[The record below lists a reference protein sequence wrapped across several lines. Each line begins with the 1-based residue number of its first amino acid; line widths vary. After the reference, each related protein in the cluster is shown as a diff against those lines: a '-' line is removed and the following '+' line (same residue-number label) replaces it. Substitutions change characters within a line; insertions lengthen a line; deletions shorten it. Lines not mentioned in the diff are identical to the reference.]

1 MPRFTDI
8 LSGRLPRYVAAA
20 ASGALLTTA
29 YAPRNISLVV
39 WLWMFP
45 LLIALWSGG
54 KTQATSA
61 RRRIKAGFA
70 LGFIAGLSFF
80 IPNLAWVRHSSRVI
94 NGAID
99 GRWMGW
105 STELMGWSAVLA
117 MCIYMSL
124 YWGVWG
130 AFAATVGRP
139 RIGERSALNR
149 AGSPS
154 SFSLESLRAAFLNA
168 SLWTGLE
175 WARGILL
182 TGFNWNGL
190 GVPLAEELALVQA
203 ADIVGVA
210 GLSFMPVFC
219 SCVAFNT
226 ALRFRE
232 EARAARVRP
241 HLDFFCAI
249 ALVLADFI
257 YGFRILSAPPP
268 KDTIPLRVL
277 LVQQNIAQAVKWSHE
292 HDEAIYQGYGKL
304 TQPFAAS
311 TDLVVWPESALPLPF
326 DHPGHA
332 AFLNDVL
339 ALGDFSLLTGV
350 DMFEEGGP
358 NYTGAAL
365 IRGTID
371 RHQLYRK
378 VHLVPF
384 GEFLPLRSIPLMQKI
399 LGGVVP
405 GDFTSGNS
413 TEPLIL
419 EKPPGIQIIPLICF
433 EDTFGRLARRFV
445 RDAPQLLV
453 NCTNDGWFLHSPE
466 NEQHLASARFRCIEL
481 RRPMVR
487 AANTGVTCII
497 GSDGR
502 IRPENRLAD
511 ARTGSVFVEG
521 VLAREIALEK
531 HPPRTFYARHGD
543 AFSVVLL
550 AAAGY
555 AAASA
560 LWQRRALPAP
570 PTGTA

>member
-1 MPRFTDI
+1 MPRVTDF
-8 LSGRLPRYVAAA
+8 LSSRLPRCAAAA

-29 YAPRNISLVV
+29 YAPHHISLVV

-54 KTQATSA
+54 KA
-61 RRRIKAGFA
+61 RSTAASRPIKTGFA

-99 GRWMGW
+99 DRWMGW
-105 STELMGWSAVLA
+105 STELMGWGAVSAL
-117 MCIYMSL
+117 CIYMSL

-139 RIGERSALNR
+139 RIGERSAPNR
-149 AGSPS
+149 TGSPL

-175 WARGILL
+175 WARGIVL

-190 GVPLAEELALVQA
+190 GVPLAEELALAQA

-210 GLSFMPVFC
+210 GLSFIPVFC

-232 EARAARVRP
+232 EARTGRVRP
-241 HLDFFCAI
+241 HLDFFCAT

-277 LVQQNIAQAVKWSHE
+277 LVQRNIAQAVKWGHE
-292 HDEAIYQGYGKL
+292 HDEAIYQGYAKL
-304 TQPFAAS
+304 TQPFAAD

-326 DHPGHA
+326 HHPGHA

-350 DMFEEGGP
+350 DFFEEDGP

-365 IRGTID
+365 VRGSID
-371 RHQLYRK
+371 HHQLYRK
-378 VHLVPF
+378 IHLVPF
-384 GEFLPLRSIPLMQKI
+384 GEFLPLRSIPWVRAM
-399 LGGVVP
+399 LGGIVP
-405 GDFTSGNS
+405 GDFTSGSS

-419 EKPPGIQIIPLICF
+419 EKPPGVQLIPLICF
-433 EDTFGRLARRFV
+433 EDTFGRLARKFV

-502 IRPENRLAD
+502 IRPGNRLAN

-521 VLAREIALEK
+521 VLAREIELEK

-543 AFSVVLL
+543 AFSVALLL
-550 AAAGY
+550 AAGCV
-555 AAASA
+555 AAPA
-560 LWQRRALPAP
+560 LWRRRTPPAP
-570 PTGTA
+570 PTRTA